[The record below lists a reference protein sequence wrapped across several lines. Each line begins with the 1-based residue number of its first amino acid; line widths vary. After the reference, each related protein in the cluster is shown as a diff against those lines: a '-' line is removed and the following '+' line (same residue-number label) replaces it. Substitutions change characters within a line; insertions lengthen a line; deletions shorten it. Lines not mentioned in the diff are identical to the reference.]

1 MIQRIRVPGPDGDI
15 VKDRYLGGGPFG
27 ETDVR
32 MVRYV
37 HEPDAIKA
45 TNLGQMQP
53 NKSIGQLDVNE
64 SKKNAQR
71 RWRRRMAKAS
81 A

>member
-1 MIQRIRVPGPDGDI
+1 MIARIRIKGPDGDI
-15 VKDRYLGGGPFG
+15 IKDRYLGGGPLG

-32 MVRYV
+32 AVRYV
-37 HEPDAIKA
+37 HEHDAIHGS
-45 TNLGQMQP
+45 NVGHMEP
-53 NKSIGQLDVNE
+53 NPMIGMLDVSE

-71 RWRRRMAKAS
+71 RWLRKQKAR

>member
-1 MIQRIRVPGPDGDI
+1 LIQRIRIPGPDGDI

-32 MVRYV
+32 SVRYV
-37 HEPDAIKA
+37 HEPDAIGA
-45 TNLGQMQP
+45 TAIGQMQP
-53 NKSIGQLDVNE
+53 NKVIGMLDVSE

-71 RWRRRMAKAS
+71 RWLRKQKAKA
-81 A
+81 

>member
-1 MIQRIRVPGPDGDI
+1 MIQRIRTPGPDGDI
-15 VKDRYLGGGPFG
+15 IRDRYLGGGPLG

-37 HEPDAIKA
+37 HEHDAIHA
-45 TNLGQMQP
+45 SPVGHMEP
-53 NKSIGQLDVNE
+53 NPMIGMLDVSE

-71 RWRRRMAKAS
+71 RWLRKQKAR